1 METKAEIRKRILER
15 RGSLTAEETGEKSE
29 RIFSQLCAL
38 RSYKDAKM
46 ILVYMDYKNEVR
58 TGAFIKKCI
67 EEGKRIALP
76 KVEVHGD
83 RMLSLYEIESLG
95 RDIFA
100 GYKGIPE
107 PNCETLRKIEPTE
120 IDLLVIPG
128 VAFDTERNRL
138 GYGAGYYD
146 RLLPGTRSDSIKAGV
161 AYTLQI
167 VDKIPAGSYDIPMD
181 LVITEDRIL

>member
-15 RGSLTAEETGEKSE
+15 RSSLTAEETEEKSK

-58 TGAFIKKCI
+58 TEAFIKNCI
-67 EEGKRIALP
+67 TEGRRIALP
-76 KVEVHGD
+76 KVEVYGS
-83 RMLSLYEIESLG
+83 RMLSLYEINSLE
-95 RDIFA
+95 RDIIT

-107 PNCETLRKIEPTE
+107 PNSETLRKIEPTE

-128 VAFDTERNRL
+128 VAFDPERNRL

-146 RLLPGTRSDSIKAGV
+146 RLLPGTRFGSIKVGV
-161 AYTLQI
+161 AYSLQI
-167 VDKIPAGSYDIPMD
+167 VDKIPAGLYDIPMD